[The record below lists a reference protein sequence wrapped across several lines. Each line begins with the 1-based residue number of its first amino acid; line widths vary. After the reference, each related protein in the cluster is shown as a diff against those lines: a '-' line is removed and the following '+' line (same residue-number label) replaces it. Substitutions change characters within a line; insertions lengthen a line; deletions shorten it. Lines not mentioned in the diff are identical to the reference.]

1 MCGAI
6 SVQAWTLWLGKG
18 QEENALIYR
27 KCFLAPL
34 RVCRII
40 KPMGLSPGE
49 YGTEYVI
56 IPNIVIFLSFGI
68 SGCPWAPDHLTSS
81 AGFIGALLAPSSA
94 FKINT
99 LI

>member
-1 MCGAI
+1 MARKRI
-6 SVQAWTLWLGKG
+6 GKKRIDL
-18 QEENALIYR
+18 QE
-27 KCFLAPL
+27 CFFPL

-40 KPMGLSPGE
+40 KTMCPGG

-56 IPNIVIFLSFGI
+56 IPNMVIFLSFGI